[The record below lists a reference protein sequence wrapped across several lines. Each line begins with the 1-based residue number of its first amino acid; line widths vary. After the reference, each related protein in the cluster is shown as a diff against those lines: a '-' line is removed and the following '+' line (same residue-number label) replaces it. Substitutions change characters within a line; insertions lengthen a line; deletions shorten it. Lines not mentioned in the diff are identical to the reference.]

1 MEYRFTFETVGK
13 RIPHIRKLTSM
24 PLKPPV
30 PLCKIS
36 LTNMSII
43 ILITASG
50 LETLVFNAEMKIV
63 FLVLYFPTSILETFY
78 K

>member
-50 LETLVFNAEMKIV
+50 L
-63 FLVLYFPTSILETFY
+63 
-78 K
+78 